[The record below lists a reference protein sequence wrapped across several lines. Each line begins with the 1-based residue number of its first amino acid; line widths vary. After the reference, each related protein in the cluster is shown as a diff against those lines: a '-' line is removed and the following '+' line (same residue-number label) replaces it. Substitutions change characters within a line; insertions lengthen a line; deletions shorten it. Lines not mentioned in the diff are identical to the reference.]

1 MAHYVNGSAAVDLNY
16 GQEAFEYEEALQ
28 QPSRRL
34 TVVPGSRPQ
43 GAQEG
48 QKVLSPIVV
57 TAIKCAVAFAAVVA
71 VAAVA
76 RILLMAIAFGF
87 ASQNAQLTTQL
98 DEARSL
104 GSELEVQQSVYG
116 NADRILALA
125 TDVYGMVPASGTDV
139 IDLSGTAASADA
151 AAQTE

>member
-1 MAHYVNGSAAVDLNY
+1 MAHYENGNAAVDLNY

-34 TVVPGSRPQ
+34 TVVPGSRPR
-43 GAQEG
+43 GAQEE

-71 VAAVA
+71 VVAVA
-76 RILLMAIAFGF
+76 RILLMAVAFGF
-87 ASQNAQLTTQL
+87 ASDNSRLSTQL

-116 NADRILALA
+116 NSDRILALA
-125 TDVYGMVPASGTDV
+125 TDVYGMVPASSADV
-139 IDLSGTAASADA
+139 IDLSGASASSSDG
-151 AAQTE
+151 AQSE